1 MRLRRRRDEPVP
13 EPSSASDASIDPGAD
28 RPADTA
34 PTEERNG
41 GPHDLADP
49 GIAAAVES
57 DPAYVD
63 LGALR
68 VKLRQGVELRINT
81 DPTTGAVLA
90 VVFATGEGSVELR
103 VFAAPRSGGVWE
115 GVRTEI
121 TEQFEKRGGTA
132 RERDGAYGPELVAAL
147 PVTLPDGRTGAQ
159 PSRIVGIEGPR
170 WLLRATFLGRPAV
183 DPDSGG
189 VLESALR
196 DVVVVR
202 GTEPMAPREPLLL
215 RLPANAQPYTA
226 PPD

>member
-1 MRLRRRRDEPVP
+1 MSERTG
-13 EPSSASDASIDPGAD
+13 GAD
-28 RPADTA
+28 EQADQA
-34 PTEERNG
+34 PVDP
-41 GPHDLADP
+41 GPHDMAAP
-49 GIAAAVES
+49 GIAAIVED

-68 VKLRQGVELRINT
+68 VKMRQGIELRINT
-81 DPTTGAVLA
+81 DPNTGAVLA
-90 VVFATGEGSVELR
+90 VVFATAEGSVELR

-121 TEQFEKRGGTA
+121 AEQFAKRGGTA
-132 RERDGAYGPELVAAL
+132 RERDGDYGIELMAAL
-147 PVTLPDGRTGAQ
+147 PVTLPDGRAGAQ

-183 DPDSGG
+183 QPDSDGT
-189 VLESALR
+189 LESALR

-202 GTEPMAPREPLLL
+202 GTEPMAPREPLIL

-226 PPD
+226 PPP